1 MPLSIELRAVNL
13 ATRAER
19 FSYGKKL
26 RQHVPRERHA
36 DLKGVGSRSAVAI
49 LAEVTRSA
57 FLNSSQNATS
67 V

>member
-36 DLKGVGSRSAVAI
+36 DLKGVG
-49 LAEVTRSA
+49 TRSA